1 MTRRDITV
9 AENLANE
16 GLEFSNALRD
26 ENRWYF
32 DNLSNS
38 YFSIAAAISLTWTK
52 HAKHEEE
59 FITYAAS
66 YIDGQI
72 AFDPNIAT
80 NFSLRFGADQ
90 LDNALLNYIRYYREV
105 RGIMPDFTTC
115 DVHDLTRLQQRL
127 LSRLDTLRTNGIISG
142 IGPWLFTGPFKIILS
157 DQDRLWN
164 QDGINAIVLPTG
176 IEVDRGINR
185 LINEGYTFVTD
196 FDRNWLEQET
206 NSLLENYATYS
217 MVHTF
222 IANIGQ
228 LTRTPAIHINSALY
242 LYGREDI

>member
-1 MTRRDITV
+1 MTTEDIII
-9 AENLANE
+9 AENLANK
-16 GLEFSNALRD
+16 GFEFSNTLRD
-26 ENRWYF
+26 DNRWYF

-52 HAKHEEE
+52 HAKHQKE

-66 YIDGQI
+66 YIDEQI

-80 NFSLRFGADQ
+80 SFSLRFGAEE
-90 LDNALLNYIRYYREV
+90 LNIALLNYRRYYREV
-105 RGIMPDFTTC
+105 RALMPNFRTC
-115 DVHDLTRLQQRL
+115 DVHDLARLQQRL
-127 LSRLDTLRTNGIISG
+127 LNKLDTLKTKGTISG
-142 IGPWLFTGPFKIILS
+142 IGPWLFTGPFKIILG
-157 DQDRLWN
+157 DQDRLWD

-176 IEVDRGINR
+176 IEVDKGINR
-185 LINEGYTFVTD
+185 LINESYSFVSD
-196 FDRNWLEQET
+196 FDRNWLKQET

-228 LTRTPAIHINSALY
+228 ITRTPAIHINSALY
-242 LYGREDI
+242 LYGREEI